1 MKKIWTLIMVLCFA
15 LASQN
20 VMAKRMGGGFSFGKQ
35 SNRVTQQRQ
44 ATPPAA
50 PQRAANGAAGTTG
63 GSRFGGM
70 LGGLAAGLGLAWLAQ
85 SLGFGEG
92 FGNVLM
98 VLLLVVGGVF
108 LFRML
113 ARPRYQ
119 ASPQAAGAANGNAYR
134 QNDAQHGGETAARP
148 WSGAASQ
155 PAGGGSMI
163 GSGLLGGQ
171 TWGVPEGFDTAG
183 FLTACKRNFINLQG
197 AWDRSDIPSLRAMM
211 TDEMLVNIQE
221 QLSERDTL
229 SNGEP
234 NVTEVLELDAQML
247 GIEEVEGYYMAS
259 VEFNGLIREQAGASP
274 TTFREVWNVT
284 RPISGPGG
292 WVVAGVQAL
301 G

>member
-1 MKKIWTLIMVLCFA
+1 M
-15 LASQN
+15 
-20 VMAKRMGGGFSFGKQ
+20 
-35 SNRVTQQRQ
+35 
-44 ATPPAA
+44 
-50 PQRAANGAAGTTG
+50 
-63 GSRFGGM
+63 
-70 LGGLAAGLGLAWLAQ
+70 
-85 SLGFGEG
+85 
-92 FGNVLM
+92 
-98 VLLLVVGGVF
+98 
-108 LFRML
+108 
-113 ARPRYQ
+113 
-119 ASPQAAGAANGNAYR
+119 
-134 QNDAQHGGETAARP
+134 
-148 WSGAASQ
+148 
-155 PAGGGSMI
+155 
-163 GSGLLGGQ
+163 
-171 TWGVPEGFDTAG
+171 PEGFDTAG

-221 QLSERDTL
+221 QLSERDAL